1 MKWKKKV
8 VERVKSG
15 EMMLEVE
22 TDKVVVVYEVHD
34 DVFVLNIFASEG
46 IFKIVL
52 GQPDA
57 ILVNKEDRDVA
68 F

>member
-1 MKWKKKV
+1 
-8 VERVKSG
+8 
-15 EMMLEVE
+15 MMLEVE